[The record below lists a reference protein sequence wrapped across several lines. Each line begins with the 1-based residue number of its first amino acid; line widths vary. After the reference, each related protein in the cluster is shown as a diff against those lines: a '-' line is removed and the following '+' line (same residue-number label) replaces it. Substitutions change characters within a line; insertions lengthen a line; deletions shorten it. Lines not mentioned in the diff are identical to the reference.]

1 MFLAGILIALAL
13 VAAACTGTSGSTA
26 TSTPRDS
33 TTTATTQA
41 DGTTTTPQAPAE
53 APGTSSESL
62 DPAVVAN
69 MREEAVALFAEAEVV
84 RGLPF
89 LSTPDVTIL
98 DEEAFSQ
105 RVADLVAE
113 DLDAEDLEIDARFL
127 TMLGMLEPGTDYY
140 QLLIDLY
147 SEQVAGFYDGDTKEL
162 VVPASPDGFSP
173 LQRITVVHEL
183 VHALTDQ
190 HFDFNDEFERRFEE
204 GTGDDASAIQG
215 LIEGDATRSQFVY
228 MESIPPTDALAAATE
243 ALGYDSTVLESSP
256 GWLQADLLYPY
267 EQGLRFVEQIVS
279 DGGLAGVDQAYQDPP
294 DTTEQ
299 ILNPAKYQRGEGP
312 APLDPLTVDLPGWD
326 LYDEASFG
334 EWGLRVMFSEALASG
349 AATQAAAGWGND
361 NYRVFDDGTDV
372 ALAWQYVGDV
382 ERDAEEVADA
392 FIAQARGPMNAGAP
406 VEDGGGLL
414 FDQGGVY
421 VFIDRVDDAVYFVAS
436 TDPDAGADLRTQL
449 GL

>member
-1 MFLAGILIALAL
+1 
-13 VAAACTGTSGSTA
+13 
-26 TSTPRDS
+26 
-33 TTTATTQA
+33 
-41 DGTTTTPQAPAE
+41 
-53 APGTSSESL
+53 
-62 DPAVVAN
+62 

-89 LSTPDVTIL
+89 LSPPAVTIL

-113 DLDAEDLEIDARFL
+113 DLDAEEIGIDARFL

-162 VVPASPDGFSP
+162 VVPASPDGFTP

-204 GTGDDASAIQG
+204 GTGDDAAAIQG
-215 LIEGDATRSQFVY
+215 LVEGDATRSQFVY
-228 MESIPPTDALAAATE
+228 METMPPTDALAAATE

-256 GWLQADLLYPY
+256 GWLQADLLFPY
-267 EQGLRFVEQIVS
+267 EQGLRFVEQIVA
-279 DGGLAGVDQAYQDPP
+279 DGGLAGVDQAYQNPP
-294 DTTEQ
+294 ATTEQ
-299 ILNPAKYQRGEGP
+299 ILDPAKYQRGEGP
-312 APLDPLTVDLPGWD
+312 APLDPLTLDLPGWD

-334 EWGLRVMFSEALASG
+334 EWGLRVLFSEALASG

-436 TDPDAGADLRTQL
+436 TDPNAGADLRTQL